1 MFRLRLHLSD
11 GYYFIT
17 IACKMANYAHIS
29 QSVVVVSLVRYTI
42 YPRKVA
48 LTCVERV
55 KDLLLRLTHS
65 NYNRSLYNLNI
76 YFPVCLEDKFGTK
89 FTMFFLILFFLSS
102 FLFTFL
108 LQISWVFPFGNQKP
122 WQVIP
127 STKPKSFTV
136 VFQRSIMTCGCDI
149 SDLIK

>member
-76 YFPVCLEDKFGTK
+76 YFPVCLKDKFGTN
-89 FTMFFLILFFLSS
+89 FTMFLLILFFLSS
-102 FLFTFL
+102 FLQMYSRFFC
-108 LQISWVFPFGNQKP
+108 
-122 WQVIP
+122 
-127 STKPKSFTV
+127 KSLEF
-136 VFQRSIMTCGCDI
+136 FH
-149 SDLIK
+149 LAIKNNDK